1 MADKDRTT
9 YGGWLTVSICL
20 LFILQSISS
29 MKVMQFQG
37 TGKKAVPIS
46 LPPVEHYDLTPSPD
60 VLFAIMKRK
69 LMATNDISEAKKI
82 AAEMKA
88 YLEVKKEK
96 IIAHQ
101 ARLIFILSN
110 GRSKISESQQNYS
123 SDGNL

>member
-9 YGGWLTVSICL
+9 YRGWLTVSIGL
-20 LFILQSISS
+20 LFIFQSISN

-37 TGKKAVPIS
+37 MGKKAVPIS

-60 VLFAIMKRK
+60 VPFAIMKRK
-69 LMATNDISEAKKI
+69 LMATNDITEAKKI

-88 YLEVKKEK
+88 YLEVGKEK

-101 ARLIFILSN
+101 ARLISVLSN
-110 GRSKISESQQNYS
+110 GRRKIPGSQQNYS
-123 SDGNL
+123 SDW